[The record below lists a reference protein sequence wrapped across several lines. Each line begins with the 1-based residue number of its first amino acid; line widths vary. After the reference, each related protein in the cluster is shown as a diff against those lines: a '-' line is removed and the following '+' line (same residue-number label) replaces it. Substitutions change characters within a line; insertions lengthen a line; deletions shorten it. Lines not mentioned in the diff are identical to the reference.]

1 MRQETKQETQ
11 DTELQPEPA
20 KRSLIRTLEHNI
32 EKNIEKVRQHIERS
46 RQEALARE
54 LQADA
59 ERGELWLEAVEQERS
74 QAREIESVER
84 EGLRNA
90 AESKDEAVLVAH
102 SGNSGETLERLA
114 HEGAYLT
121 GVISGGGSGIEKSWL
136 IFEKPKKGAAAA
148 EE

>member
-11 DTELQPEPA
+11 ESRLQPEAA
-20 KRSLIRTLEHNI
+20 KRSLIRTLEH
-32 EKNIEKVRQHIERS
+32 NIEKVRQHIERS
-46 RQEALARE
+46 RQEAFARE
-54 LQADA
+54 LAADA
-59 ERGELWLEAVEQERS
+59 ERDEAWLEAVERERS

-90 AESKDEAVLVAH
+90 AESRGEAVLVAH

-121 GVISGGGSGIEKSWL
+121 DVISGGGSGMDKSWL
-136 IFEKPKKGAAAA
+136 VFEKPKKGAVAA

>member
-1 MRQETKQETQ
+1 M
-11 DTELQPEPA
+11 A
-20 KRSLIRTLEHNI
+20 
-32 EKNIEKVRQHIERS
+32 
-46 RQEALARE
+46 
-54 LQADA
+54 ADA
-59 ERGELWLEAVEQERS
+59 ERDEAWLEAVERERS

-90 AESKDEAVLVAH
+90 AESRGETVLVAH

-121 GVISGGGSGIEKSWL
+121 DVISGGGSGIDKSWL